1 LTECCLSTSESGVR
15 QVILF
20 HMPEAVVKTRSAS
33 GVTCSACVAARATS
47 QHRHSLNPVPLIV
60 AVPGAELAGGGILA
74 DVAPTILAMLGIDQP
89 ASARSPVARVAARL
103 LPRLELFVRP
113 RT

>member
-1 LTECCLSTSESGVR
+1 
-15 QVILF
+15 
-20 HMPEAVVKTRSAS
+20 
-33 GVTCSACVAARATS
+33 
-47 QHRHSLNPVPLIV
+47 VPLIV

-74 DVAPTILAMLGIDQP
+74 DVAPTILAMLGIDQL
-89 ASARSPVARVAARL
+89 ASARSVARVAARL